1 MNFKYKEHII
11 YWMLSNNNVRLS
23 HYDYSFFTSMMT
35 LFHERKDITENQ
47 SSLVTR
53 LLTKYQHQL
62 SVAGLKQKELHAL
75 DWQSTIIPSLPE
87 FTSARVKYLKEENLL
102 TIKVPFK
109 KDFINTFRGDSM
121 PYWEWNKEKK
131 RYEATPSTTALKLAY
146 KILPRYFDTIYYG
159 EVKELID
166 ELEKIGID
174 NTIWN
179 PTLVESNGEYS
190 IAASNDTL
198 DDLLKDTPLN
208 TEPKTLCMLAQLGIA
223 IDEEIIG
230 NDPKM
235 KFCSEYVTQV
245 DIASADSLTEDAF
258 NAALEEIKA
267 QIDSGQIYNVRGNS
281 YLDDLTTGNIIA
293 ATAWSGDITVINYES
308 GTDEDP
314 EPFGFVFPESG
325 ATLWADEFVV
335 PMGATHRRNVEALIE
350 YYYDPVTQLNLLSG

>member
-131 RYEATPSTTALKLAY
+131 RYEATPSTAALKLAY

-245 DIASADSLTEDAF
+245 DIDDMATVATWIVELECEKVVLSRGLKSASLHQIEPTLSAEIIKHLENNQLSFIQSPMYEIETDFTITA
-258 NAALEEIKA
+258 NAMVMQYSTLQQEVVSNRGALKNI
-267 QIDSGQIYNVRGNS
+267 QI
-281 YLDDLTTGNIIA
+281 
-293 ATAWSGDITVINYES
+293 IN
-308 GTDEDP
+308 
-314 EPFGFVFPESG
+314 
-325 ATLWADEFVV
+325 
-335 PMGATHRRNVEALIE
+335 RRSIS
-350 YYYDPVTQLNLLSG
+350 VT

>member
-245 DIASADSLTEDAF
+245 DIDDMATVATWIVELECEKVVLSRGLKSASLHHPETLSVEIIKHLENNQLSFIQSPMYEIETDFTITA
-258 NAALEEIKA
+258 NAMVMQYSTLQQEVVSNRGALKNI
-267 QIDSGQIYNVRGNS
+267 QI
-281 YLDDLTTGNIIA
+281 
-293 ATAWSGDITVINYES
+293 IN
-308 GTDEDP
+308 
-314 EPFGFVFPESG
+314 
-325 ATLWADEFVV
+325 
-335 PMGATHRRNVEALIE
+335 RRSIS
-350 YYYDPVTQLNLLSG
+350 VT

>member
-131 RYEATPSTTALKLAY
+131 RYEATPSTAALKLAY

-245 DIASADSLTEDAF
+245 DIDDMATVATWIVELECEKVVLSRGLKSASLHHPETLSVEIIKHLENNQLSFIQSPMYEIETDFTITA
-258 NAALEEIKA
+258 NAMVMQYSTLQQEVVSNRGALKNI
-267 QIDSGQIYNVRGNS
+267 QI
-281 YLDDLTTGNIIA
+281 
-293 ATAWSGDITVINYES
+293 IN
-308 GTDEDP
+308 
-314 EPFGFVFPESG
+314 
-325 ATLWADEFVV
+325 
-335 PMGATHRRNVEALIE
+335 RRSISVK
-350 YYYDPVTQLNLLSG
+350 

>member
-1 MNFKYKEHII
+1 MYQIELQNKEHII
-11 YWMLSNNNVRLS
+11 YWMLQHGNVRLS
-23 HYDYSFFTSMMT
+23 HYDHSFLSSMMQ
-35 LFHERKDITENQ
+35 LVHEKKNITENQ
-47 SSLVTR
+47 SNLLTR
-53 LLTKYQHQL
+53 LITKYQHQL

-166 ELEKIGID
+166 ELEKIGIA

-245 DIASADSLTEDAF
+245 DIDDMATVATWIVELECKKVVLSRGLKSASLHHPETLSVEIIKHLENNQLSFIQSPMYEIETDFTITA
-258 NAALEEIKA
+258 NAMVMQYSTLQQEVVSNRGALKNI
-267 QIDSGQIYNVRGNS
+267 QI
-281 YLDDLTTGNIIA
+281 
-293 ATAWSGDITVINYES
+293 IN
-308 GTDEDP
+308 
-314 EPFGFVFPESG
+314 
-325 ATLWADEFVV
+325 
-335 PMGATHRRNVEALIE
+335 RRSISVK
-350 YYYDPVTQLNLLSG
+350 

>member
-174 NTIWN
+174 NTIGN

-245 DIASADSLTEDAF
+245 DIDDMATVATWIVELECKKVVLSRGLKSASLHHPETLSVEIIKHLENNQLSFIQSPMYEIETDFTITA
-258 NAALEEIKA
+258 NAMVMQYSTLQQEVVSNRGALKNI
-267 QIDSGQIYNVRGNS
+267 QI
-281 YLDDLTTGNIIA
+281 
-293 ATAWSGDITVINYES
+293 IN
-308 GTDEDP
+308 
-314 EPFGFVFPESG
+314 
-325 ATLWADEFVV
+325 
-335 PMGATHRRNVEALIE
+335 RRSIS
-350 YYYDPVTQLNLLSG
+350 VT

>member
-245 DIASADSLTEDAF
+245 DIDDMATVATWIVELECKKVVLSRGLKSASLHHPETLSVEIIKHLENNQLSFIQSPMYEIETDFTITA
-258 NAALEEIKA
+258 NAMVMQYSTLQQEVVSNRGALKNI
-267 QIDSGQIYNVRGNS
+267 QI
-281 YLDDLTTGNIIA
+281 
-293 ATAWSGDITVINYES
+293 IN
-308 GTDEDP
+308 
-314 EPFGFVFPESG
+314 
-325 ATLWADEFVV
+325 
-335 PMGATHRRNVEALIE
+335 RRSISVK
-350 YYYDPVTQLNLLSG
+350 

>member
-208 TEPKTLCMLAQLGIA
+208 TEPKTLVC
-223 IDEEIIG
+223 
-230 NDPKM
+230 
-235 KFCSEYVTQV
+235 
-245 DIASADSLTEDAF
+245 
-258 NAALEEIKA
+258 
-267 QIDSGQIYNVRGNS
+267 
-281 YLDDLTTGNIIA
+281 
-293 ATAWSGDITVINYES
+293 
-308 GTDEDP
+308 
-314 EPFGFVFPESG
+314 
-325 ATLWADEFVV
+325 
-335 PMGATHRRNVEALIE
+335 
-350 YYYDPVTQLNLLSG
+350 